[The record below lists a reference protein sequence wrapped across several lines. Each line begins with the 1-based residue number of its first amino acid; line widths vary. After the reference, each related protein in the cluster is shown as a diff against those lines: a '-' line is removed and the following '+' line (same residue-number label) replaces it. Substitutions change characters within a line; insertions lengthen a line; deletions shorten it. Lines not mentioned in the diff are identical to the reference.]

1 MNHPLFTEIGKVQR
15 THGVSGEVQ
24 VNWSSD
30 FYPEDHNLESVFLQ
44 IEGIPI
50 PFFINSIRNKGVAS
64 SLIRFDEVVTIDQ
77 ASELV
82 GLKIFAE
89 VKGIDNDG
97 ELYLNDL
104 VGFTIVTNKGVKL
117 GEIEEFQ
124 DFSGNLVFQVINS
137 AGNELLIPAAHEFI
151 VEIDE
156 ESKTIIMEL
165 PEGIA
170 DL

>member
-1 MNHPLFTEIGKVQR
+1 MNHPLFTEIGTIQR
-15 THGVSGEVQ
+15 THGVNGEVQ
-24 VNWSSD
+24 VNWTND

-50 PFFINSIRNKGVAS
+50 PFFIKSLRNKGQES
-64 SLIRFDEVVTIDQ
+64 SLIRFDEIDSIDQ

-89 VKGIDNDG
+89 IRGKETDN

-104 VGFTIVTNKGVKL
+104 VGFTIITNIGVKL
-117 GEIEEFQ
+117 GVIEEFQ

-137 AGNELLIPAAHEFI
+137 AGNEMLIPAATEFI
-151 VEIDE
+151 IDIDE
-156 ESKTIIMEL
+156 ASKTIIMEL
-165 PEGIA
+165 PEGLA

>member
-15 THGVSGEVQ
+15 THGVNGEVQ
-24 VNWSSD
+24 VNWSND
-30 FYPEDHNLESVFLQ
+30 FYPEEHILESVFLQ

-50 PFFINSIRNKGVAS
+50 PFFIKSIRSKGREL
-64 SLIRFDEVVTIDQ
+64 SLIQFDEVDSIDQ

-89 VKGIDNDG
+89 VKGVENDN

-104 VGFTIVTNKGVKL
+104 VGFAIITSKGVTL
-117 GEIEEFQ
+117 GVIDEFQ

-137 AGNELLIPAAHEFI
+137 AGNELLIPAVPEFI

-156 ESKTIIMEL
+156 ETKTIIMEL